1 MNRVTLDERLRAVA
15 DLVRQDAYFAD
26 IGTDH
31 AYLPVFLLQENRIAA
46 AYASDVAE
54 GPLAIA
60 AAHIAEHGKGDRIT
74 LRLADG
80 LTGLFSLF
88 PRVSDIAICGMGGE
102 LIASLLSAEPR
113 IKDPAIRLILQP
125 MSRPAALRTYL
136 AENGFAVLREEL
148 VRAQGRIYTCILA
161 AYTGECY
168 TLTLT
173 EAEVGRYFIE
183 SGACPLYCEY
193 IGEKLRTA
201 ENKRAGMARG
211 DCDTSEIDT
220 YISDLRMLIRRR

>member
-31 AYLPVFLLQENRIAA
+31 AYLPVFLLKENRIAA

-54 GPLAIA
+54 GPLATA
-60 AAHIAEHGKGDRIT
+60 AANIAENGEEGRVT

-80 LTGLFSLF
+80 LQGLFSAF

-102 LIASLLSAEPR
+102 LIARLLSAEPQ
-113 IKDPAIRLILQP
+113 IKDPAIHLILQP
-125 MSRPAALRTYL
+125 MSRPHALRTYL
-136 AENGFAVLREEL
+136 AENGFAILREEL

-161 AYTGECY
+161 SYTGRCER
-168 TLTLT
+168 LTYT
-173 EAEVGRYFIE
+173 EAEIGRYFIV
-183 SGACPLYCEY
+183 SGACPLYSAY
-193 IGEKLRTA
+193 IGEKLRVA
-201 ENKRAGMARG
+201 EKKRKGMARG
-211 DCDTSEIDT
+211 ECDTSELDA
-220 YISDLRMLIRRR
+220 YISDLRMLLRRR